1 MKMWVTHTTEKEP
14 TRKEKLEKQCEDLT
28 VAINDEDSMMSRR
41 MLGHLD
47 SRLRQGKTPL
57 GYQNVP
63 LGGVSLI
70 LVGDEGQLPPV
81 LDKPKFD
88 GNPKP

>member
-47 SRLRQGKTPL
+47 NRLRQGKTPL

-70 LVGDEGQLPPV
+70 PLVGDEGPRC
-81 LDKPKFD
+81 
-88 GNPKP
+88 